1 MHKQKNTTYNMKK
14 INKIF
19 TLSATLCMLFM
30 SGCKHKSG
38 LTPDMTVV
46 EIQENAIDKETF
58 IARSFDDDKIQ
69 YDYKQDNI
77 IASVFFDFDRAEVKT
92 ADIVDLEKTAEI
104 LKTKKN
110 GQILIVGNC
119 DHFGNVEYNLK
130 LGKRR
135 AQAVKDILTQNGV
148 DGQRIELA
156 SKGSSEADISADKIS
171 GWKDR
176 HSDIILK

>member
-1 MHKQKNTTYNMKK
+1 MKK
-14 INKIF
+14 VNKIF
-19 TLSATLCMLFM
+19 TLSAACCMLFM

-38 LTPDMTVV
+38 LTPDMTAF
-46 EIQENAIDKETF
+46 AIEETATDKETF

-69 YDYKQDNI
+69 YDYNQDNI
-77 IASVFFDFDRAEVKT
+77 IASVFFDFDRAEVKK

-104 LKTKKN
+104 LKAKKN
-110 GQILIVGNC
+110 SQILVVGNC
-119 DHFGNVEYNLK
+119 DHFGNADYNLK

-135 AQAVKDILTQNGV
+135 AQAVKDVLTQHGV
-148 DGQRIELA
+148 DEQRIELA
-156 SKGSSEADISADKIS
+156 SKGSSEADLSADKIT